1 MHRVRREVVVRRRVR
16 RELAMMRRVRREL
29 AMMRRVRREVV
40 VRRHVRRELA
50 MMRRVRREVVVGR
63 RFCATT
69 AADHASA
76 PARCVCDRRLLLS
89 RRQARRRWNHG
100 GPKGLGGLC

>member
-1 MHRVRREVVVRRRVR
+1 MHRVRREVVVRRHVR
-16 RELAMMRRVRREL
+16 RELAVMRRVRREL

-40 VRRHVRRELA
+40 VRR
-50 MMRRVRREVVVGR
+50 

-69 AADHASA
+69 AADYTSA

-100 GPKGLGGLC
+100 GPKGPGGSC

>member
-1 MHRVRREVVVRRRVR
+1 MH
-16 RELAMMRRVRREL
+16 
-29 AMMRRVRREVV
+29 RVRREVV

-50 MMRRVRREVVVGR
+50 MMRRVRREVVVRRHARRELAMLRRVRREVVVRR

-69 AADHASA
+69 AADCASA

-89 RRQARRRWNHG
+89 RRQARHRWNHG
-100 GPKGLGGLC
+100 GPNGPGGSC